1 MDNHKHTRQK
11 EINVPLD
18 VMMDIASIITETEM
32 QSTISGVIANKSI
45 VQLTLSYPDGISYYQ
60 RAIENIEAIL
70 LEYRH
75 FRFEEEDGDWR
86 DY

>member
-1 MDNHKHTRQK
+1 MENHKHTGHK

-32 QSTISGVIANKSI
+32 RSTISGVNANKST
-45 VQLTLSYPDGISYYQ
+45 VQLTISYPDGISYYK
-60 RAIENIEAIL
+60 RAMENIEAIL

-86 DY
+86 DH

>member
-1 MDNHKHTRQK
+1 MENHKNLLQK
-11 EINVPLD
+11 EIHVPLD
-18 VMMDIASIITETEM
+18 VMMDVASIISETEM
-32 QSTISGVIANKSI
+32 QSTISGVNAHKSI
-45 VQLTLSYPDGISYYQ
+45 VQITITYPDGIPYYK

-86 DY
+86 DH

>member
-1 MDNHKHTRQK
+1 MENHKNIRQK

-32 QSTISGVIANKSI
+32 QSTISGVNANKSI
-45 VQLTLSYPDGISYYQ
+45 VQLTISYADGISYYQ

-86 DY
+86 DH

>member
-1 MDNHKHTRQK
+1 MENHKNIRQK

-18 VMMDIASIITETEM
+18 VMMDIACIITETEM
-32 QSTISGVIANKSI
+32 QSTISGVNANKSI
-45 VQLTLSYPDGISYYQ
+45 VHLTISYPDGISYYQ

-86 DY
+86 DN

>member
-1 MDNHKHTRQK
+1 MENKNIRQK

-18 VMMDIASIITETEM
+18 VMIDIASIITETEM
-32 QSTISGVIANKSI
+32 QSTISGVNANKSI
-45 VQLTLSYPDGISYYQ
+45 VHLTINYPDDIAYYK
-60 RAIENIEAIL
+60 RAVENIEAIL

-86 DY
+86 DN

>member
-1 MDNHKHTRQK
+1 MENHKNLIQK

-18 VMMDIASIITETEM
+18 IMMDIADIITETEM
-32 QSTISGVIANKSI
+32 QSTISGINRNKSI
-45 VQLTLSYPDGISYYQ
+45 VQLTLRYPNGISYYQ

-75 FRFEEEDGDWR
+75 FRFEEEEGDWR
-86 DY
+86 DN

>member
-1 MDNHKHTRQK
+1 MENHKNTRQK

-18 VMMDIASIITETEM
+18 VMMDIACIIAETEM
-32 QSTISGVIANKSI
+32 QSTISDVNANKSI
-45 VQLTLSYPDGISYYQ
+45 VQLTINYPEGIPYYK

-86 DY
+86 DN

>member
-1 MDNHKHTRQK
+1 MENHKNLRQK
-11 EINVPLD
+11 EMNVPLD
-18 VMMDIASIITETEM
+18 LMIDVASIINETEM
-32 QSTISGVIANKSI
+32 QTTISGVNGNKST
-45 VQLTLSYPDGISYYQ
+45 VQLTISYPDGISYYK

-86 DY
+86 DN

>member
-1 MDNHKHTRQK
+1 MENKNIGQK

-18 VMMDIASIITETEM
+18 VMMDIADIITETEM
-32 QSTISGVIANKSI
+32 QATISGVNGNKSI
-45 VQLTLSYPDGISYYQ
+45 VQLTIRYPDGISYYK
-60 RAIENIEAIL
+60 RAVENIEAIL

-86 DY
+86 DH